1 MRRCA
6 WLALWLVMAADS
18 AVLAEPPRGPALN
31 WVRLPG
37 AEGCITAAE
46 LAQRVEARLERSV
59 FVLAQDAELA
69 FDGYVQPRAS
79 GGFAAHLA
87 VSNARGQVL
96 GARDV
101 ESAEVSCR
109 GLDDALVLITALTLF
124 PGDFGLSSGGIALDE
139 DTNARLHALFGDE
152 PSELDPASLPAA
164 PAPEPAAPPLAA
176 RAELPAQP
184 DRDQPSARKNVA
196 LEAAPVL
203 AIGVLPGAALGVSAE
218 LTVRFPELWPIRAAF
233 GHFFERDARAEKLT
247 SGTASFERNELML
260 LGCPLSPDD
269 ALAVELCMGAVFGVM
284 SVSSEGFAD
293 GGIEASDVVLDLA
306 GQAGARMSF
315 WGGVLVRASLT
326 ANLPIVQRNYEYQ
339 ALNAAD
345 EPLFRSAQVG
355 LRAQIGLGAEF

>member
-6 WLALWLVMAADS
+6 WLALLLMMGWPAS
-18 AVLAEPPRGPALN
+18 GVLAEPPRGPSLN

-69 FDGYVQPRAS
+69 FDGYVQPRAG

-87 VSNARGQVL
+87 VSNARGEVL

-109 GLDDALVLITALTLF
+109 ALDDALVLITALTLF

-164 PAPEPAAPPLAA
+164 PAAPPAAATAPTAP
-176 RAELPAQP
+176 AEPSAQP
-184 DRDQPSARKNVA
+184 DRDPPPARTKVA
-196 LEAAPVL
+196 L
-203 AIGVLPGAALGVSAE
+203 
-218 LTVRFPELWPIRAAF
+218 
-233 GHFFERDARAEKLT
+233 
-247 SGTASFERNELML
+247 
-260 LGCPLSPDD
+260 
-269 ALAVELCMGAVFGVM
+269 
-284 SVSSEGFAD
+284 
-293 GGIEASDVVLDLA
+293 
-306 GQAGARMSF
+306 
-315 WGGVLVRASLT
+315 
-326 ANLPIVQRNYEYQ
+326 
-339 ALNAAD
+339 
-345 EPLFRSAQVG
+345 
-355 LRAQIGLGAEF
+355 